1 MTEEHAPYHAE
12 PEPSQAPEPSQG
24 ESQTPRNGEVESIP
38 EMQLPETPIT
48 EKTLEYIV
56 IPKPASG
63 NTLTRY
69 VMTDGERYAKFEE
82 LTAEEREIVL
92 KFILKYAA
100 PLVVNRR
107 PRRIEQVCDIDFDT
121 SELERLLDG
130 K

>member
-12 PEPSQAPEPSQG
+12 PEPSQG
-24 ESQTPRNGEVESIP
+24 ESQTTQDVGLDEIP
-38 EMQLPETPIT
+38 EMQLPNTPIT
-48 EKTLEYIV
+48 EKTLECIV

-69 VMTDGERYAKFEE
+69 VMTDGERYAQFEE
-82 LTAEEREIVL
+82 LTPAEREAAL

-107 PRRIEQVCDIDFDT
+107 PRRTDHTANLEFDDT
-121 SELERLLDG
+121 ELRRILDG
-130 K
+130 E